1 MKQVLKKV
9 KIILVDDNSVF
20 RNALKIFIMKKEH
33 LEVVAEASNGKEF
46 LELIKTRNP
55 DVVLMDVRMPVM
67 DGIDTT
73 KKALQY
79 DANLKIIG
87 LSAFGD
93 LEILVAMAEAGTYGF
108 LPKETVCDNLDLAIK
123 NVLSGKHFFWTN
135 HGNGKYQII
144 K

>member
-1 MKQVLKKV
+1 MEKV

-20 RNALKIFIMKKEH
+20 RDALKTFIMKNEH

-55 DVVLMDVRMPVM
+55 DVVLMDFKMPVM
-67 DGIDTT
+67 NGIDAT

-87 LSAFGD
+87 LSAFGEY
-93 LEILVAMAEAGTYGF
+93 EILVAMAEAGTCGF
-108 LPKETVCDNLDLAIK
+108 LPKETVCDNLEVAVK
-123 NVLSGKHFFWTN
+123 NVFNGKHFFQIN
-135 HGNGKYQII
+135 HRNI
-144 K
+144 KF

>member
-1 MKQVLKKV
+1 MEKV

-20 RNALKIFIMKKEH
+20 RDALKTFIMKKEH

-55 DVVLMDVRMPVM
+55 DVVLMDFKMPVM

-79 DANLKIIG
+79 NANLKIIG
-87 LSAFGD
+87 LSAFGEY
-93 LEILVAMAEAGTYGF
+93 EILVAMAEAGTCGF
-108 LPKETVCDNLDLAIK
+108 LPKETVCDNLEVAVK
-123 NVLSGKHFFWTN
+123 NVFNGKHFFQIN
-135 HGNGKYQII
+135 HRNI
-144 K
+144 KF

>member
-1 MKQVLKKV
+1 MEKV

-20 RNALKIFIMKKEH
+20 RDALKTFIMKKEH

-67 DGIDTT
+67 DGIETT

-108 LPKETVCDNLDLAIK
+108 LPKETVCDNLELAVK
-123 NVLSGKHFFWTN
+123 NVF
-135 HGNGKYQII
+135 NGKYFFQINHRNI
-144 K
+144 KF